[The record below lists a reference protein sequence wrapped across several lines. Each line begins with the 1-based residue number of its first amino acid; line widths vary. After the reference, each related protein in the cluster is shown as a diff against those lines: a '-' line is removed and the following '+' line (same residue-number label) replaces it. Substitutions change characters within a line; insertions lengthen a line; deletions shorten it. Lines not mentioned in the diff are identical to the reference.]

1 MPKIKT
7 NVTKKLQIVHTETKK
22 YKYIR
27 YMETKTNKPENVQ
40 GTEMVNTK
48 KQVDLS
54 NYELEGVTIR
64 LSERKLLLKMEMV
77 EEFNKNEKLWEKF
90 KELVEKTK
98 ETQPQVTILYT
109 MVKMGM

>member
-1 MPKIKT
+1 
-7 NVTKKLQIVHTETKK
+7 
-22 YKYIR
+22 
-27 YMETKTNKPENVQ
+27 MENNTNKPKDVQ
-40 GTEMVNTK
+40 GTTTVTEK

-64 LSERKLLLKMEMV
+64 LSERKLLLKIEMI
-77 EEFNKNEKLWEKF
+77 EEFNKDEKLWEKF

-109 MVKMGM
+109 MVKMGI